1 MTAIDNSFDEIKGMI
16 DQACNNALQSINIH
30 LIQLYWNIGA
40 FISDKLAVSQWG
52 EKTIEQL
59 ADYLHRFGPDY
70 TGFNRR
76 NLYRMRQFYEAYAGN
91 EIVSP
96 LVTQLGWSHH
106 LLILSKTKTVEERE
120 YYIRLS
126 IQERYTKR
134 ELERQ
139 LNSAMYE
146 RVMLS
151 GQQHIERKLA
161 HVAIHCRRISRN
173 KSGANNETEIR
184 FNPRLPA

>member
-70 TGFNRR
+70 TGFIGCGSFMTRT
-76 NLYRMRQFYEAYAGN
+76 L
-91 EIVSP
+91 
-96 LVTQLGWSHH
+96 
-106 LLILSKTKTVEERE
+106 
-120 YYIRLS
+120 
-126 IQERYTKR
+126 
-134 ELERQ
+134 
-139 LNSAMYE
+139 AM
-146 RVMLS
+146 
-151 GQQHIERKLA
+151 KL
-161 HVAIHCRRISRN
+161 CRHW
-173 KSGANNETEIR
+173 
-184 FNPRLPA
+184 